1 MFPGFFYHH
10 QDDQEGP
17 ECPTTGN
24 LDDLGHLDGDFVIIN
39 LHMIPL

>member
-1 MFPGFFYHH
+1 MIFDHH

-17 ECPTTGN
+17 ECPKSRY
-24 LDDLGHLDGDFVIIN
+24 LEDLGHLDGDFVIVN